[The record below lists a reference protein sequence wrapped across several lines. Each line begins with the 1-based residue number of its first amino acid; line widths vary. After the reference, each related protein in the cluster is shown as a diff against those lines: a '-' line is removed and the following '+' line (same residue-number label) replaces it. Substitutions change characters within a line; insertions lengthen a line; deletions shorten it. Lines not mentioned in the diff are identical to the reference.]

1 VRPVRDIAAALIGL
15 AAAATLSGCVSLLP
29 KSDPAQLYRFGA
41 ASAAPATAA
50 PGARKDIILAPVAF
64 TQAASGDRI
73 LTFSGPEGAYI
84 KASRWVTPASVLFG
98 EALQRRFASA
108 NTVRLA
114 DRRQATATSLML
126 NLSVDTFEAR
136 YGGDPKAAPTV
147 VLGMTARIVK
157 FPERTVLAERRFDA
171 EAPASDNRVGAIV
184 TAYDQAVAKGLDE
197 LVTWTD
203 TSAR

>member
-1 VRPVRDIAAALIGL
+1 
-15 AAAATLSGCVSLLP
+15 
-29 KSDPAQLYRFGA
+29 
-41 ASAAPATAA
+41 
-50 PGARKDIILAPVAF
+50 
-64 TQAASGDRI
+64 
-73 LTFSGPEGAYI
+73 
-84 KASRWVTPASVLFG
+84 
-98 EALQRRFASA
+98 
-108 NTVRLA
+108 
-114 DRRQATATSLML
+114 
-126 NLSVDTFEAR
+126 
-136 YGGDPKAAPTV
+136 V